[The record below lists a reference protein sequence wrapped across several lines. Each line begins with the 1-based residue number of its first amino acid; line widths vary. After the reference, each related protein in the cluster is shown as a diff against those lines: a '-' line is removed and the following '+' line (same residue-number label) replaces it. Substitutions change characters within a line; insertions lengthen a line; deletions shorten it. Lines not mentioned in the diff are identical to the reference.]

1 MILIMFVAHFHY
13 VSKYGAVFA
22 FICCLLLLGWSVILD
37 LHIMNSGQV
46 HFYGYI
52 YWSKYYILSMHLL
65 DLQECLV
72 VYLIIQMNLS
82 LYNAIETFGSVNYSY
97 FWYLY
102 LFLIFIGLLFKN
114 KRKIAKQRGKIKKA
128 KGTIPPFR
136 SY

>member
-1 MILIMFVAHFHY
+1 
-13 VSKYGAVFA
+13 
-22 FICCLLLLGWSVILD
+22 
-37 LHIMNSGQV
+37 
-46 HFYGYI
+46 
-52 YWSKYYILSMHLL
+52 MHLL